1 MELQIAKY
9 VLYGSLPISLVGI
22 LIPVSFM
29 RDQSLSHA
37 EDVPD
42 DQTGWDG
49 QLALPRELYEQRITN
64 VVNDARAQETGS
76 WRIISNDTS
85 AETVD
90 LITLGQYPLREIVSA
105 WEATPSLTEE
115 VITLESTAGEAR
127 IESFNSTVSSR
138 YFVLTASLAF
148 PAAARDSQDLAA
160 GFRILSSEFEST
172 DIYYRA
178 LLLPHLHTVT
188 K

>member
-1 MELQIAKY
+1 M
-9 VLYGSLPISLVGI
+9 
-22 LIPVSFM
+22 
-29 RDQSLSHA
+29 
-37 EDVPD
+37 
-42 DQTGWDG
+42 
-49 QLALPRELYEQRITN
+49 ALPRELYEQRITN

-85 AETVD
+85 GETVD

-115 VITLESTAGEAR
+115 VITLESTDGEAR
-127 IESFNSTVSSR
+127 IEPFNSTVSSR